1 MAMKAKLWTLNGLAV
16 ELGRDVRTLGKALS
30 GVQPDGMVGKNPGYH
45 IETALS
51 ALRRRGAARSG
62 QPGDRA
68 EAEAIF
74 IELEELAVAIDDGFK
89 RLRAEPDIKKRRQR
103 RSARSYRQDSR
114 FSHPINTDEVFGTHR
129 SMAQE
134 TDRGRE
140 HHCWCPPAQIRTS
153 PIRASGSYLGCLTAK
168 RSLGQG

>member
-1 MAMKAKLWTLNGLAV
+1 MPMKAKLWSLNGLAV

-62 QPGDRA
+62 QPGDKA

-74 IELEELAVAIDDGFK
+74 IELEELAVAIDEGFK
-89 RLRAEPDIKKRRQR
+89 KLRNEPDIKKRREMATEVGPLIGKLER
-103 RSARSYRQDSR
+103 ALTRSHDLSPEGSR
-114 FSHPINTDEVFGTHR
+114 GFTVQATDAVILG
-129 SMAQE
+129 
-134 TDRGRE
+134 
-140 HHCWCPPAQIRTS
+140 PAIGEFMHICQ
-153 PIRASGSYLGCLTAK
+153 LTFEGEKGKSA
-168 RSLGQG
+168 